1 MAEKIYNHPQI
12 PEVLE
17 AFNLLLN
24 ESIALDYCGITGKDR
39 KLILNDS
46 DFIRES
52 KKLKAERYV
61 EEIKDINTI
70 IKSIGRTGVDENAR
84 FSDGDEDP
92 TKIIN
97 LKMKATSMRR
107 EMLSLSADDKENDEA
122 NSLNIFFIDISREE
136 FERMRNIEV
145 HEGDENAKLVDEGK
159 ESPMEMTEKR
169 KKQEKQLT
177 SIPLELSRSAIE
189 YINEE
194 GDRVIEEVISE

>member
-92 TKIIN
+92 AKIIN

>member
-1 MAEKIYNHPQI
+1 MADKIYNHPQI